1 MGVEELKAALR
12 PFAEYAKQMEKQWG
26 QRDSCVFYG
35 VKRPGAKQITY
46 GDFRRAVRALE
57 AQEKQDD

>member
-1 MGVEELKAALR
+1 VDLIEALR
-12 PFAEYAKQMEKQWG
+12 PFAEYAKQMERQWT
-26 QRDSCVFYG
+26 QKDNCVFYG

-57 AQEKQDD
+57 AQEKKDD